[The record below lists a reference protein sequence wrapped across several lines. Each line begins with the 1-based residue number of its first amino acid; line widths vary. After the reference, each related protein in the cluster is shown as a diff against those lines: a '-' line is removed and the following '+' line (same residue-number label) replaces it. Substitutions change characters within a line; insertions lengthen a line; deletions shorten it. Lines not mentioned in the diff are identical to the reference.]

1 MKRSTNIVLA
11 AALTALYSLITVIRA
26 SVAIAT
32 QNQDVQNAGNGF
44 AVFVVILCSIGLISA
59 YGIWQNQKW
68 GKVLAIIVMGLNGL
82 LSLPGVIFAPTLLLK
97 LDPASTVI
105 VAIVVIVLLLR
116 RPKEAV
122 VTG

>member
-1 MKRSTNIVLA
+1 MKRSTNIVIA
-11 AALTALYSLITVIRA
+11 AVLTALYSLVSLIRA
-26 SVAIAT
+26 AVAIAT

-44 AVFVVILCSIGLISA
+44 AVVFVILCSIGLISA

-68 GKVLAIIVMGLNGL
+68 GKVLAIIVMGLSGL

-97 LDPASTVI
+97 LDPASGV
-105 VAIVVIVLLLR
+105 VAAIVVIVLLLR

-122 VTG
+122 ISG

>member
-1 MKRSTNIVLA
+1 MKRSTNIVIA
-11 AALTALYSLITVIRA
+11 AVLTALYNLISLIRA

-32 QNQDVQNAGNGF
+32 QNQDVQNVGNGF
-44 AVFVVILCSIGLISA
+44 AVLIVILCSIGLIAA

-82 LSLPGVIFAPTLLLK
+82 LSLPGIIFAPTLLLK

-122 VTG
+122 MAG

>member
-1 MKRSTNIVLA
+1 MKRSTNIVIA
-11 AALTALYSLITVIRA
+11 AVLTALYNLITLIRA

-32 QNQDVQNAGNGF
+32 QNQAVQNAGYGF
-44 AVFVVILCSIGLISA
+44 MVLIVILCSIGLISA

-82 LSLPGVIFAPTLLLK
+82 LALPGVVFAPTLSLK
-97 LDPASTVI
+97 LDPASGVI
-105 VAIVVIVLLLR
+105 VAIVVIILLLR

-122 VTG
+122 AV